1 MTEPFEPLDLI
12 GSTKNG
18 GDFAELG
25 LTFSRPQ
32 ATIMIYADKIVPTIV
47 FAGGYDVEKDDESDD
62 CNVVQGGTPNAD
74 GNAIYFVQ
82 KRCR

>member
-12 GSTKNG
+12 GSTKTG
-18 GDFAELG
+18 AELG

-47 FAGGYDVEKDDESDD
+47 FAGGCNVEKDDESDD
-62 CNVVQGGTPNAD
+62 WNVVHG
-74 GNAIYFVQ
+74 GNAES
-82 KRCR
+82 